1 MINRQCS
8 MLILC
13 ALLAGCDN
21 SESTTIAEQIGPH
34 PKLDKPSAFLLPP
47 ISVPS
52 KVDWAQGQTPHPA
65 AGLKVESIAQGL
77 AHPRM
82 VYRLPNNDILVAESN
97 APGSEAVT
105 TPKQLISGLVKKDSG
120 KGGKGGN
127 RITLLRKDAA
137 GHWQKYP
144 FIQNLNSPFGMVL
157 LGQSL
162 YVADADALLVFPYQ
176 TGETAIDATK
186 GKRLADL
193 PSTINHHWTKSLTA
207 SPDGRHL
214 YVGVGSNSNITE
226 NGLEAEYRRAAI
238 LEIDPQSGASR
249 IYASGLRNPTGVAFD
264 PATQQLW
271 TIVNERDEIGANLV
285 PDYLTQVKEGAFY
298 GWPYSYY
305 GQHVDRRVQPPAPD
319 KVASAV
325 APDYALSSHVAPLGL
340 QFAQGSHLPGFGQDG
355 LFISEHG
362 SWNRKP
368 LNGYRVSYVQF
379 SQGKP
384 VGQPKTVV
392 DGFVSDDQKTIFGAP
407 VGLAL
412 DNQGALII
420 ADDVGNQVW
429 RVSAAP

>member
-1 MINRQCS
+1 MIKRQFS
-8 MLILC
+8 ALLLC
-13 ALLAGCDN
+13 TLLAGCDN
-21 SESTTIAEQIGPH
+21 SDSTTVAEQIGPH

-52 KVDWAQGQTPHPA
+52 KVDWAPGQTPRPA
-65 AGLKVESIAQGL
+65 AGLKIESIAQGL

-82 VYRLPNNDILVAESN
+82 VYQLPNNDILVAESN
-97 APGSEAVT
+97 APSSEAVT

-127 RITLLRKDAA
+127 RITLLRKDAQ
-137 GHWQKYP
+137 GHWQQYP

-157 LGQSL
+157 IGQSL
-162 YVADADALLVFPYQ
+162 YIADADALLVFPYQ
-176 TGETAIDATK
+176 PGDLKIDSAR

-207 SPDGRHL
+207 SPEGKHL

-238 LEIDPQSGASR
+238 LEVDPHSGASR
-249 IYASGLRNPTGVAFD
+249 IYADGLRNPTGVAFD
-264 PATQQLW
+264 PTTKKLW

-325 APDYALSSHVAPLGL
+325 APDYALSSHVAPLGM
-340 QFAQGSHLPGFGQDG
+340 QFAQGSRLPGFASEG

-392 DGFVSDDQKTIFGAP
+392 DGFVSDDQQTIFGAP
-407 VGLAL
+407 VGLTL

-420 ADDVGNQVW
+420 ADDVGNHVW

>member
-1 MINRQCS
+1 MINRQFS
-8 MLILC
+8 ILLLC
-13 ALLAGCDN
+13 TLLAGCDN
-21 SESTTIAEQIGPH
+21 SESTTIAEQIGAH

-47 ISVPS
+47 ISVPTQ
-52 KVDWAQGQTPHPA
+52 VNWAKGQSPHPA

-82 VYRLPNNDILVAESN
+82 VYTLPNDDILVAESN
-97 APGSEAVT
+97 APSSEAVT
-105 TPKQLISGLVKKDSG
+105 TPKQLIAGLVKKDSG
-120 KGGKGGN
+120 KGAKGGN
-127 RITLLRKDAA
+127 RITLLRKDAQ
-137 GHWQKYP
+137 GRWQKYP
-144 FIQNLNSPFGMVL
+144 FIQDLNSPFGIVL
-157 LGQSL
+157 IGQSL
-162 YVADADALLVFPYQ
+162 YIADADALLVFPYQ
-176 TGETAIDATK
+176 SGDLRIDAAK

-207 SPDGRHL
+207 SPDGQHL

-238 LEIDPQSGASR
+238 LEIDPQTGASR
-249 IYASGLRNPTGVAFD
+249 LYASGLRNPTGVAFD
-264 PATQQLW
+264 PATGKLW

-305 GQHVDRRVQPPAPD
+305 GQHVDRRVQPSAPD

-325 APDYALSSHVAPLGL
+325 VPDYALSSHVAPLGM
-340 QFAQGSHLPGFGQDG
+340 QFAQGSQLPGFATEG

-384 VGQPKTVV
+384 VGQPKTVL

-407 VGLAL
+407 VGLTL
-412 DNQGALII
+412 DHQGALII
-420 ADDVGNQVW
+420 ADDVGNHVW
-429 RVSAAP
+429 RVSAAQ

>member
-1 MINRQCS
+1 MMNRQFS
-8 MLILC
+8 VLLLC
-13 ALLAGCDN
+13 ILLAGCDN
-21 SESTTIAEQIGPH
+21 SESTTITEQVGPH

-65 AGLKVESIAQGL
+65 AGLKIESIAKGL

-82 VYRLPNNDILVAESN
+82 VYQLPNNDILVAESN
-97 APGSEAVT
+97 APSSEAVT
-105 TPKQLISGLVKKDSG
+105 TPKQLISALVKKDSG

-127 RITLLRKDAA
+127 RITLLRKNAE

-157 LGQSL
+157 IGQSL

-176 TGETAIDATK
+176 SGDLKIEAVN
-186 GKRLADL
+186 GRRLADL

-207 SPDGRHL
+207 SPDGKHL

-249 IYASGLRNPTGVAFD
+249 IYADGLRNPTGVAFD
-264 PATQQLW
+264 PATQKLW

-325 APDYALSSHVAPLGL
+325 VPDYALSSHVAPLGL
-340 QFAQGSHLPGFGQDG
+340 HFAQGSRLPGFAADG

-384 VGQPKTVV
+384 IGQPKTVV
-392 DGFVSDDQKTIFGAP
+392 DGFVSADQKTIFGAP
-407 VGLAL
+407 VGLTL